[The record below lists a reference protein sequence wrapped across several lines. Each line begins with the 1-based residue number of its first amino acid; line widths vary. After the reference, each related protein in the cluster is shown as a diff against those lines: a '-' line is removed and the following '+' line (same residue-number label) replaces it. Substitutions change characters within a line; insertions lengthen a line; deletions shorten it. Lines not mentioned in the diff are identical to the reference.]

1 MADVPPV
8 DETNKIGAT
17 TAAMDRCSLQ
27 WISYALS
34 QDAISQ
40 NIDTQRNEL
49 TKLKEEQDKVRAMQ
63 ELQQAIA
70 VIGDDNSSIS
80 ITPNLRASLDK
91 AKENGA
97 NIPEYKD
104 GIITKDQ
111 RIDLQDRLRVAIEN
125 KNQDNDLRLQGI
137 SRITNVLHEMYALMR
152 TIMRTMHEVYK
163 TFIRK
168 FDPRG

>member
-1 MADVPPV
+1 MPGTPLV
-8 DETNKIGAT
+8 DETQSIAPTSAT
-17 TAAMDRCSLQ
+17 DRCSLQ

-34 QDAISQ
+34 QNAISQ
-40 NIDTQRNEL
+40 NIDSQRNEL
-49 TKLKEEQDKVRAMQ
+49 KQLKEEQDKVRSMQ

-70 VIGDDNSSIS
+70 VVGDDTSSIA
-80 ITPNLRASLDK
+80 ITDNLQEAMNS
-91 AKENGA
+91 AKEYGA
-97 NIPEYKD
+97 NIPEYND
-104 GIITKDQ
+104 NVINHAQ
-111 RIDLQDRLRVAIEN
+111 RIDLQDRLRIAIEHL
-125 KNQDNDLRLQGI
+125 NQDNDLRLQGI

>member
-1 MADVPPV
+1 MDDIPPI
-8 DETNKIGAT
+8 DETKNIGGAT
-17 TAAMDRCSLQ
+17 AVKDTCSLQ
-27 WISYALS
+27 WLSY
-34 QDAISQ
+34 AISQ
-40 NIDTQRNEL
+40 EAISGNISTQRDEL

-70 VIGDDNSSIS
+70 VVGDDNSSIS
-80 ITPNLRASLDK
+80 ITPNLQTSLDK

-104 GIITKDQ
+104 GIITKEQ

-125 KNQDNDLRLQGI
+125 KNQDNDLRLQAI

-152 TIMRTMHEVYK
+152 TIMRTQHDIYK